1 MSRDMFNNFKYKV
14 QDFFLNPERNTEG
27 ERLPGVNKTNV
38 TAVLIAGF
46 VGWLLLTRTVGAKL
60 KKTLKSIPVLG
71 GVLVGKT
78 KATYSRARSRV
89 KRTYNRRRKGM

>member
-1 MSRDMFNNFKYKV
+1 MSKEMFNNFKYKV

-27 ERLPGVNKTNV
+27 ERLPGVNKANV

-60 KKTLKSIPVLG
+60 KKTLKGIPVLG

-78 KATYSRARSRV
+78 KATYSKARSRV

>member
-1 MSRDMFNNFKYKV
+1 MSKEMFTNFKYKV
-14 QDFFLNPERNTEG
+14 QDFFLNPERDTDGN
-27 ERLPGVNKTNV
+27 RLPGLNKTNV

-46 VGWLLLTRTVGAKL
+46 VGWLLVTRTVGAKL

-78 KATYSRARSRV
+78 KATYSKARSRV

>member
-1 MSRDMFNNFKYKV
+1 MFNNFKYKV
-14 QDFFLNPERNTEG
+14 QDFFLNPERDTDGN
-27 ERLPGVNKTNV
+27 RLPGLNKANV

-60 KKTLKSIPVLG
+60 KKTLKGIPVLG

-78 KATYSRARSRV
+78 KTVVRKARTRAR
-89 KRTYNRRRKGM
+89 RTYRRKGM

>member
-1 MSRDMFNNFKYKV
+1 MSKEMFNNFKYKV
-14 QDFFLNPERNTEG
+14 QDFFLNPERDVDGN
-27 ERLPGVNKTNV
+27 RMPGVNKVNV

-60 KKTLKSIPVLG
+60 KKTLKGIPVLG